1 MYVLRLNIVKFM
13 HLYCKFVG
21 ITSPKNA
28 LIQVSLAQN
37 VSIMK
42 RIVFPVF
49 LVLLFSCTKSSTETN
64 SSATNSETIAAKS
77 ETMTAKLASDPALVE
92 KIRVRCLGDCSNSQT
107 GCGINWNIPQGTVE
121 CSCTG
126 CTMEITNTEQIENL
140 DKLLKVIGNR
150 FSIFVKEHGANGIPE
165 IKELLLQYDKINKT
179 DLLTIEFE
187 SPDKPGLYETVL
199 YAATYDDNHNLAK
212 VIEIDCKGTCDCRER
227 WVVATGSAECTC
239 TGDCKMTVTTVEEN

>member
-1 MYVLRLNIVKFM
+1 MYVVNPNVVKFM
-13 HLYCKFVG
+13 QLYCEFVG

-37 VSIMK
+37 VTIMK
-42 RIVFPVF
+42 RIIFPVL
-49 LVLLFSCTKSSTETN
+49 LVLLFSCTKSTTETN
-64 SSATNSETIAAKS
+64 SIATNSETMA
-77 ETMTAKLASDPALVE
+77 AKLASDPALVE

-126 CTMEITNTEQIENL
+126 CTMEITNTDQMENL
-140 DKLLKVIGNR
+140 DKLLKVVGNR
-150 FSIFVKEHGANGIPE
+150 FSEFVKEHGANGTPK

-187 SPDKPGLYETVL
+187 SPDKPGSYETVL
-199 YAATYDDNHNLAK
+199 YAATYDDNHNFAK
-212 VIEIDCKGTCDCRER
+212 TIEIDCKGTCDCRER
-227 WVVATGSAECTC
+227 WVVSTGSAECTC
-239 TGDCKMTVTTVEEN
+239 TGDCKMTVTTVQQN